1 MRIRPI
7 YTVGFFMP
15 VQIGGA
21 KAWKVRQHGDI
32 GVSFQWVN
40 EEPAMILFPARR
52 SLPCAGAYVIALS
65 AAFKYADSRTGGPT
79 QYLVQASFL
88 AAQQLGFAKT
98 DTFAARKIAEV
109 IVDSLPDLVEMPPEP
124 QQFNQEQARAIGEM
138 AIKIDGQTVHE
149 SEVTAPTEAELA
161 AA

>member
-1 MRIRPI
+1 
-7 YTVGFFMP
+7 MP

-32 GVSFQWVN
+32 AVAFHWVN

-52 SLPCAGAYVIALS
+52 SLPGAGAYAIALS
-65 AAFKYADSRTGGPT
+65 AAFKYADSKSGAPT
-79 QYLVQASFL
+79 PYLVEQSVV
-88 AAQQLGFAKT
+88 AAQQLGFSKT

-138 AIKIDGQTVHE
+138 AIKIDGETVHE

-161 AA
+161 AV